1 MNASAHR
8 TSMEIHIQFV
18 KNVQVLNANV
28 KHRTNSLEEIVFWL
42 VVRMV
47 ENAQKE
53 PNVFRLL
60 VVLAIALVQK
70 DIELNRMAH
79 VLMLMNVWKINISAL
94 LEPNVSTDPEA
105 MNAFVLLAMMVMH
118 TTDNVRHHKD
128 DVQLIKNAEQ
138 MKNAYNLESVYVRHH
153 SFWTPVMATNVK
165 IHANDIFAV
174 LMQNVH
180 HLIHHNVCVRLDSKE
195 TRYKDASMKMNAQ
208 HMEIHARTV
217 QNVSIKKVDTNVFAR
232 TEWVAIHIKVAA
244 F

>member
-1 MNASAHR
+1 MNVSARR
-8 TSMEIHIQFV
+8 TSLEIPIRFV

-28 KHRTNSLEEIVFWL
+28 KHRINSLEEIVFWL

-47 ENAQKE
+47 ENVQKE

-70 DIELNRMAH
+70 DIEHSRMAH
-79 VLMLMNVWKINISAL
+79 VLMSMNVWKINTFAPS
-94 LEPNVSTDPEA
+94 ERNVLTDPEA
-105 MNAFVLLAMMVMH
+105 MNAFVPLAMMEMRIMV
-118 TTDNVRHHKD
+118 NVQHHKD
-128 DVQLIKNAEQ
+128 DVQLIRNAER

-165 IHANDIFAV
+165 IHANDTFVV

-180 HLIHHNVCVRLDSKE
+180 HLIHHNACARLDSKE
-195 TRYKDASMKMNAQ
+195 THCKDVSMKMNAQ
-208 HMEIHARTV
+208 HMEIHALTV
-217 QNVSIKKVDTNVFAR
+217 HNVSIKKVDTNAFAR
-232 TEWVAIHIKVAA
+232 TEWVAIPIKVAV